1 VEEANLSQHIYVLRK
16 ALGDTGQTHSY
27 IVTVPGR
34 GYRFVAPVTE
44 LEDELNLAQSSAVS
58 TEKEAALPCANAKP
72 VAGRFWPALRRSWLA
87 AAVLLVLAA
96 ATGWLWRA
104 TNTPSNAAVRS
115 IAVLPF
121 KPLGNSDG
129 DDEYLGLGL
138 ADSLITK
145 LGGLRQLIVRPTSAV
160 RKYAGPEQ
168 DPLAA
173 GREQRVEAVL
183 DSSLQRD
190 GERIRVTVRLLQVGD
205 GATLWTYQCDEQ
217 YCADIFA
224 MQDAISEKVAA
235 AMVAQLSGEERR
247 ALRRHGTE
255 NREAYE
261 QYLKGRYF
269 LNKGWGGQVQKGIEC
284 FKQAVALD
292 PNYALAF
299 AGLADSYWAMVVA
312 QSSALEMMPK
322 AKDAATRALAL
333 DPGLAEAHI
342 ALANVRAYYDWDWPE
357 AEREFKQALALKPGL
372 AEAHLWHSHYLSAL
386 GQFQEALAEIE
397 QARYL
402 DPLSLPIRLRLGDTF
417 YFSRRYDEAI
427 LAYRETLE
435 MDAHFPIAR
444 YRIGQIY
451 TQQGEYEEAIAE
463 FEQDMALNRSNPRSP
478 IMLAA
483 LARTFALAGKRDEAL
498 KLLAETEGVAAQ
510 RYVAPWAVS
519 VAYAALGD
527 RDQAF
532 AWMERA
538 YAERSHRLVFL
549 NVDPVFD
556 DLRADPRFA
565 DLLRRMNLAP

>member
-1 VEEANLSQHIYVLRK
+1 VEKAAEAQC
-16 ALGDTGQTHSY
+16 A
-27 IVTVPGR
+27 
-34 GYRFVAPVTE
+34 
-44 LEDELNLAQSSAVS
+44 DE
-58 TEKEAALPCANAKP
+58 KP
-72 VAGRFWPALRRSWLA
+72 IAGRFPTALRRGWFVA
-87 AAVLLVLAA
+87 TALLVVAA
-96 ATGWLWRA
+96 ATGGLWRA
-104 TNTPSNAAVRS
+104 TNAPSNAAVAPPKS

-121 KPLGNSDG
+121 KPLRNGEG

-145 LGGLRQLIVRPTSAV
+145 LGGLRQLVVRPTSAV
-160 RKYAGPEQ
+160 RKYSSAEQ

-510 RYVAPWAVS
+510 RYVALWAVS